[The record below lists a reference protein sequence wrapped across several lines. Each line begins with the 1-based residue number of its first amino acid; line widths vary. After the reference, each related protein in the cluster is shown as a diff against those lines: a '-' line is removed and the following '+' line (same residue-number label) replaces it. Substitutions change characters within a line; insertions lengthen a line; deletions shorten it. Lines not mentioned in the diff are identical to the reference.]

1 MQIKITD
8 TTSHPVEWWL
18 FFKRNERKEWWAC
31 GKMGTLCITG
41 GNIKCCSCCRKQNA
55 NSSKTWNDH
64 ESESEVMS
72 DSLLPVDCSQ
82 SGSSLHG
89 ILQARIVEWVA
100 ISFSKGSSRPRDQTW
115 VSHIPGRRFNLWAT
129 REAQYDDLATPL
141 LGMWASLVTQRVKHL
156 ACNAGDVGSIPG
168 SGRSLGEGNGNPLH
182 YSCLENPMEGGA
194 WLATVHG

>member
-1 MQIKITD
+1 MK
-8 TTSHPVEWWL
+8 SCP
-18 FFKRNERKEWWAC
+18 
-31 GKMGTLCITG
+31 TLCY
-41 GNIKCCSCCRKQNA
+41 
-55 NSSKTWNDH
+55 
-64 ESESEVMS
+64 
-72 DSLLPVDCSQ
+72 PVDCSQ

-156 ACNAGDVGSIPG
+156 AGNAGDLGSIPRW
-168 SGRSLGEGNGNPLH
+168 GRSPREGNGKPLQ
-182 YSCLENPMEGGA
+182 YCCLENSTDGGA
-194 WLATVHG
+194 WWATSPWDNRVAHDWAHTHSISLYAYTIFCLSTLLWLNVWVVSTFWPL